1 MNERP
6 EAQQDERNPGTPAS
20 GKPGDHSPGG
30 SLEAEDVPGSG
41 SQQEGDHPAAAEG
54 GKAAHRDP
62 ADPSLVLSDLDDLS
76 RATSEQSTR
85 PDIEAERDE
94 YLELAQRTKADFENY
109 RKRVAGE
116 AASAQRRGKAELAG
130 ELVPVLDNLE
140 RALHSADI
148 DPLGEPVD
156 GALEQGIVLTYRD
169 LRETLERAGVEA
181 YDPGGEKFDPELH
194 EAIST
199 RAAGDAEPGT
209 VVDVAQKG
217 YRIDGQVIRP
227 ARVVVGE

>member
-1 MNERP
+1 MGSSS
-6 EAQQDERNPGTPAS
+6 EAAAQEVEKD
-20 GKPGDHSPGG
+20 
-30 SLEAEDVPGSG
+30 LEALE
-41 SQQEGDHPAAAEG
+41 E
-54 GKAAHRDP
+54 
-62 ADPSLVLSDLDDLS
+62 
-76 RATSEQSTR
+76 TR
-85 PDIEAERDE
+85 RERDE

-116 AASAQRRGKAELAG
+116 AESARRRGKAELAA

-140 RALHSADI
+140 RALLAADI
-148 DPLGEPVD
+148 DPGAKLSVD

-181 YDPGGEKFDPELH
+181 YDPSGDKFDPELH

-199 RAAGDAEPGT
+199 RPAGDAEPGT
-209 VVDVAQKG
+209 VLDVAQKG
-217 YRIDGQVIRP
+217 YRLDGQVIRA